1 MRVAPNGLRRGLVYS
16 LQVPPEP
23 ELEVRMSAETIL
35 QFANRVS
42 FRQAVWLFPMVFA
55 LHVMEEA
62 PRFTTWVN
70 RYASKQFTQANFI
83 QNNALGMALGIVF
96 CILVW
101 LSPSRAIVFLF
112 FATCVTQAFFNIF
125 FHVGTTVAFHAYSPG
140 VITSLIL
147 YPPLVFYLTRLAY
160 QEGLLT
166 GRMGILVFCLGGAV
180 HAAVVAKQVFF
191 VRLF

>member
-101 LSPSRAIVFLF
+101 LSPSRAI
-112 FATCVTQAFFNIF
+112 
-125 FHVGTTVAFHAYSPG
+125 
-140 VITSLIL
+140 
-147 YPPLVFYLTRLAY
+147 
-160 QEGLLT
+160 
-166 GRMGILVFCLGGAV
+166 
-180 HAAVVAKQVFF
+180 
-191 VRLF
+191 

>member
-1 MRVAPNGLRRGLVYS
+1 
-16 LQVPPEP
+16 
-23 ELEVRMSAETIL
+23 MSAETIL
-35 QFANRVS
+35 QFASRAS
-42 FRQAVWLFPMVFA
+42 FRQAVWLFPIAFA

-62 PRFTTWVN
+62 PQFTTWVN
-70 RYASKQFTQANFI
+70 RYASKEFTQADFI
-83 QNNALGMALGIVF
+83 KNNALGMALGIVL

-101 LSPSRAIVFLF
+101 FSPSRTIVFLF

-140 VITSLIL
+140 VITSLVL

-160 QEGLLT
+160 QEGLLSA
-166 GRMGILVFCLGGAV
+166 GMGILVFFLGGAV
-180 HAAVVAKQVFF
+180 HTVAVARQVFF